1 MLSAKICR
9 MINLNSCITRSLT
22 RALIFL
28 VLQLYLGSL
37 LWIPL
42 IPEVAA
48 YEFFDCSD
56 DFRLERNGYR
66 ILSHTVSRLT
76 HG

>member
-9 MINLNSCITRSLT
+9 MINLNSCITRSLS

-28 VLQLYLGSL
+28 VVQLYLGSL
-37 LWIPL
+37 LWILL
-42 IPEVAA
+42 IPEVVA

-56 DFRLERNGYR
+56 D
-66 ILSHTVSRLT
+66 
-76 HG
+76 